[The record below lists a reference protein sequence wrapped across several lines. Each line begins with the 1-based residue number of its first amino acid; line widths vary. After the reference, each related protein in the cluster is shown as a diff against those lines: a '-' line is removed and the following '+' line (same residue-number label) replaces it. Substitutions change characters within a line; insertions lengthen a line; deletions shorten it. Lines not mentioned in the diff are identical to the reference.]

1 MAAKSCVVSLC
12 SAMPG
17 FRISARSRD
26 YKRLGALVSQPFFCA
41 RHFYFALL
49 LLFGSTSLFTAS
61 AADTSSVQR
70 PPPPISSIQR
80 TNNDEIARL
89 IDAGIWHLA
98 LKVLEQQQQ
107 AIAADPERWV
117 AQEKLRI
124 RIYQATADWPDLIT
138 RLQNL
143 PAIVPLD
150 FYLQAHTD
158 LAAALIKM
166 NQGRAA
172 LAILRELIWTQALDP
187 DVAKANLLNWR
198 RMVIDAYRVSGQKRD
213 AYRAAAR
220 LQHDYGNQDLRDV
233 IRYAKILL
241 ELGRHGEAVDRLASR
256 AQQPQVAM
264 LYLLAQLRSGA
275 RTPQDIVHAGLQ
287 QLRKPELRPN
297 LKAGFWAL
305 VAEAAQ
311 TSHDPGTRA
320 NALEHVLGVE
330 KKDRPEKSLFD
341 FNADTLWNAYL
352 DFAIAVGNQSH
363 FLIGEDEQW
372 QQAAQRATQ
381 KQPVRSRALYVLL
394 MLKGQAKASRDAA
407 VKDFLHSLSQGPQ
420 GKRLLRRLF
429 LNSRRFNSYQAI
441 PAAARYVLADIALA
455 VPDIELASALM
466 ATVKKPP
473 PGADQFFWYLRRAR
487 ILILGGKGEQGA
499 EALEEM
505 LQQNQHF
512 ESAQLDHLMQVIFDL
527 QAAGLQVQ
535 AYALLRKVMNL
546 TDDHKLQ
553 REIYYWMADSKK
565 AQQEFAEAARLY
577 LKSAMFIGA
586 KAMDPWAQ
594 TARYQAAVALGK
606 AGLLDDARTIY
617 RHLLRVTKD
626 SARKAVLQ
634 RELQKLRFKD

>member
-1 MAAKSCVVSLC
+1 MAAKGCVVSPC

-17 FRISARSRD
+17 GRIADWGRNKKRAGRSASR
-26 YKRLGALVSQPFFCA
+26 PFFCA
-41 RHFYFALL
+41 RYFYFLVLLGSYSPLAFSALAASPVQPSL
-49 LLFGSTSLFTAS
+49 PAVLTSTLA
-61 AADTSSVQR
+61 R
-70 PPPPISSIQR
+70 
-80 TNNDEIARL
+80 DEVSNL
-89 IDAGIWHLA
+89 IDADVWHLA

-107 AIAADPERWV
+107 AITVDPERWV

-124 RIYQATADWPDLIT
+124 RIYQATADWPDLVA

-150 FYLQAHTD
+150 FYLQARTE

-166 NQGRAA
+166 SRGRAA

-187 DVAKANLLNWR
+187 DVARANLLNWR
-198 RMVIDAYRVSGQKRD
+198 RMVIDAYRVSGQKQD

-220 LQHDYGNQDLRDV
+220 LQHDYGNQDLSDV

-241 ELGRHGEAVDRLASR
+241 ELGRAEEAMDRLAAK
-256 AQQPQVAM
+256 AQQPQAAM

-287 QLRKPELRPN
+287 QLREPGFRPD
-297 LKAGFWAL
+297 LKAGLWAL

-311 TSHDPGTRA
+311 ASHDPGTRA
-320 NALEHVLGVE
+320 NALEHVLGAE

-341 FNADTLWNAYL
+341 FTPDTLWNAYL
-352 DFAIAVGNQSH
+352 DFAMSIGNQSH
-363 FLIGEDEQW
+363 FLIGEDQQW
-372 QQAAQRATQ
+372 QQAAQAATQ
-381 KQPVRSRALYVLL
+381 KQPVRSRALHTLL
-394 MLKGQAKASRDAA
+394 IFKGQTTLDREMA

-429 LNSRRFNSYQAI
+429 LNSTRFKSYQDI
-441 PAAARYVLADIALA
+441 PEAARHTLADIALA

-505 LQQNQHF
+505 LQQSQYF
-512 ESAQLDHLMQVIFDL
+512 EPAQLDRLMQVIFDL
-527 QAAGLQVQ
+527 QTVDLHVQ
-535 AYALLRKVMNL
+535 AYALLSRLLSL
-546 TDDHKLQ
+546 TDDVKLQ

-565 AQQEFAEAARLY
+565 AQRQFVDAARLY
-577 LKSAMFIGA
+577 LESAMFTDA

-606 AGLLDDARTIY
+606 AGLLNDARTIY
-617 RHLLRVTKD
+617 RHLLRVTTD
-626 SARKAVLQ
+626 TARKAVLQ
-634 RELQKLRFKD
+634 RELQKLRFKE

>member
-1 MAAKSCVVSLC
+1 M
-12 SAMPG
+12 
-17 FRISARSRD
+17 
-26 YKRLGALVSQPFFCA
+26 
-41 RHFYFALL
+41 
-49 LLFGSTSLFTAS
+49 
-61 AADTSSVQR
+61 
-70 PPPPISSIQR
+70 
-80 TNNDEIARL
+80 

-107 AIAADPERWV
+107 AITADPERWV

-124 RIYQATADWPDLIT
+124 QIYQATANWPALIS

-150 FYLQAHTD
+150 FYLQARTD

-166 NQGRAA
+166 NRGRAA

-187 DVAKANLLNWR
+187 GVANLNLLNWR
-198 RMVIDAYRVSGQKRD
+198 RMVIDTYRVSGQKQD

-220 LQHDYGNQDLRDV
+220 LQHDYGNQDLGDV

-241 ELGRHGEAVDRLASR
+241 ELGRAEEAMDQLAAR
-256 AQQPQVAM
+256 AQQPPVAM

-275 RTPQDIVHAGLQ
+275 RAPREIVHAGLK
-287 QLRKPELRPN
+287 QLHKPELN
-297 LKAGFWAL
+297 ADLQAGFWAL

-311 TSHDPGTRA
+311 ASHDPGTRA
-320 NALEHVLGVE
+320 NALEHVLGAE
-330 KKDRPEKSLFD
+330 KKDRPEKSLFNID
-341 FNADTLWNAYL
+341 ADTLWNAYL
-352 DFAIAVGNQSH
+352 DFAIAIGNQSH
-363 FLIGEDEQW
+363 FLIGEDQQW
-372 QQAAQRATQ
+372 LEAAAHAASH

-394 MLKGQAKASRDAA
+394 MFKGQAKTSRDAA
-407 VKDFLHSLSQGPQ
+407 VKDLLQSLSQGPQ

-429 LNSRRFNSYQAI
+429 LNSTRFKSYQDI
-441 PAAARYVLADIALA
+441 PEAARHTLADIALT

-512 ESAQLDHLMQVIFDL
+512 EPGQLDRLMQVIFDL
-527 QAAGLQVQ
+527 QAAGLHSR
-535 AYALLRKVMNL
+535 AYALLSNVMIL
-546 TDDHKLQ
+546 TDNPKLQ

-565 AQQEFAEAARLY
+565 AQQQFAEAARLY
-577 LKSAMFIGA
+577 LKSAMFTNA
-586 KAMDPWAQ
+586 RAMDPWAQ

-606 AGLLDDARTIY
+606 AGLLDDARRIY
-617 RHLLRVTKD
+617 HHLLRVTTD
-626 SARKAVLQ
+626 TARKAVLQ
-634 RELQKLRFKD
+634 RELQKLRFK